1 MTDTTYCNLTSVK
14 AKLLISTEDTD
25 KDDQLNTTILEAS
38 RLIDT
43 YLNPYTEVPL
53 NNSTIPEQ
61 IKYIT
66 ENFVCGLFLQRQM
79 PRDPYGDT
87 WIIMAKE
94 QIELYIKN
102 TYFKGKIEII

>member
-14 AKLLISTEDTD
+14 VKLLIATSDTE
-25 KDDQLNTTILEAS
+25 KDNILNATILEAS
-38 RLIDT
+38 RLVDT

-53 NNSTIPEQ
+53 NETPEQ
-61 IKYIT
+61 ITHIT
-66 ENFVCGLFLQRQM
+66 ENFVVGLFLIRQM

-87 WIIMAKE
+87 WLTIAKE